1 MVFSLLR
8 NGLGLVILICL
19 WFVGERG
26 TKREAGVGIGEMAAV
41 GFFGGGEFVPWR
53 PRVFDRNVKD
63 VIRKYLRP
71 FFQSW

>member
-8 NGLGLVILICL
+8 NEQGLIFLICL

-41 GFFGGGEFVPWR
+41 GFFGGGRLFLG
-53 PRVFDRNVKD
+53 VFGSLIGMGKMLFGSICD
-63 VIRKYLRP
+63 LS
-71 FFQSW
+71 F